1 MEQTMRAPLE
11 ALLFLA
17 AQPLSTGELAR
28 RLSTTEELVEKLVE
42 ELREEYQA
50 RGSGLQIVRVG
61 GGYRLCTR
69 PQLARYLVPIQEPP
83 GRLSPASLEV
93 LVIVA
98 YRQPVTRVQIESVR
112 GVRSERALSTLVERD
127 LVSEVG
133 RLDAPG
139 RPFLYGTT
147 DTFLETFGLDK
158 IEDLPPL
165 PAPLPNTE
173 DS

>member
-1 MEQTMRAPLE
+1 MAATE

-17 AQPLSTGELAR
+17 AQPLSNEELAT
-28 RLSTTEELVEKLVE
+28 RLDVDPKLVDQ
-42 ELREEYQA
+42 LVAQLQKEYETRA
-50 RGSGLQIVRVG
+50 GGLNIVRVG

-69 PQLARYLVPIQEPP
+69 PELARYLIPP
-83 GRLSPASLEV
+83 QKAPSRLSAASLEA
-93 LVIVA
+93 LVIIA
-98 YRQPVTRVQIESVR
+98 YRQPVTRVQIEQIR
-112 GVRSERALSTLVERD
+112 GVRSERALSNLVERD
-127 LVSEVG
+127 LITEVG

-158 IEDLPPL
+158 IQDLPPL
-165 PAPLPNTE
+165 PAQLPNTQ